1 MASAGLRCGR
11 QRAMRFL
18 TPVQGL
24 EVLRD
29 FRVSASRVRFVA
41 PRLAR
46 LGESSEVVTAAPGLA
61 TPQ

>member
-1 MASAGLRCGR
+1 
-11 QRAMRFL
+11 MRFL